1 MTSPVPSRAR
11 LVRDL
16 VLAVALQLGLA
27 RLLSRACTTA
37 EEREVWQ
44 VDHPHRLRR
53 QARRA
58 A

>member
-1 MTSPVPSRAR
+1 MIPTVAHRPH
-11 LVRDL
+11 LLRDV

-27 RLLSRACTTA
+27 RLLSRACTSA
-37 EEREVWQ
+37 EQREVWE